1 MASVMHFDVPDGELP
16 FTIGSQSFVAF
27 GALPA
32 DDFPAFI
39 EIVSRLGEDVEAE
52 SKVAEARET
61 VRMQIDVTME
71 ALAMA
76 CPPDTV
82 ERIRTG
88 ISHNA
93 EHRIPFPILVKI
105 LNWLMVQYKMAE
117 GAEDEGEGEGES
129 PPGVERPTPP
139 TPDSPAT

>member
-1 MASVMHFDVPDGELP
+1 MHFDVPDGELP

-52 SKVAEARET
+52 SKVEEARET

-117 GAEDEGEGEGES
+117 DHESESEDES
-129 PPGVERPTPP
+129 APGVERPTPP
-139 TPDSPAT
+139 TPDSPDT